1 MVEKLENSIITS
13 FSLKSTRAKYSRVT
27 LVINYNNS
35 NRKKKENQQIEK
47 CKMLLSNAKLR
58 KILKIPVTNVH
69 LSNHANTHTAPPN
82 HQNDVAVKT
91 ETSNY

>member
-1 MVEKLENSIITS
+1 MNMVNKICPNLLNCDIDELILLYMVEKLENSIITS

-47 CKMLLSNAKLR
+47 CKMLLSNAKLENF
-58 KILKIPVTNVH
+58 K
-69 LSNHANTHTAPPN
+69 
-82 HQNDVAVKT
+82 D
-91 ETSNY
+91 TSN